1 VDQISPELALVDPE
15 LAAEARAALPEP
27 RPFVRP
33 RPVERPTAVEP
44 PGPVGRTG
52 AIEQPGAI
60 EGPAAARRPPRR
72 SRRKRVAGLLALA
85 GALVVAA
92 SLAAVMLDQRRAEPE
107 PTLRSA
113 QAPPPPAVRPPAAA
127 QKLPADRVFSWAPA
141 KGALYYRVEFF
152 RNGKLFHAAQTADP
166 ALRLPGTLRF
176 PPGAYRWS
184 VRPATVGND
193 GVAMRAAILTRS
205 FRVGRG

>member
-33 RPVERPTAVEP
+33 VERPTAGEP
-44 PGPVGRTG
+44 TAPAER
-52 AIEQPGAI
+52 PGAI
-60 EGPAAARRPPRR
+60 ERPAPARRPSRR
-72 SRRKRVAGLLALA
+72 SRRRRLGGLLALA
-85 GALVVAA
+85 GVLVAAA
-92 SLAAVMLDQRRAEPE
+92 SLAAVMLDQRHAEPE

-113 QAPPPPAVRPPAAA
+113 QAPPAPAAQPPATPQR
-127 QKLPADRVFSWAPA
+127 LPADRVFSWAPA

-152 RNGKLFHAAQTADP
+152 HNGMLFHAVQTADP
-166 ALRLPGTLRF
+166 ALRLPGTLRL

-193 GVAMRAAILTRS
+193 GVALRAAIVTRS